1 VNAAAGKVAPD
12 LEVAVIGSG
21 FAGLGMAISL
31 ERQGRSDYAVFE
43 RADSLGGTWRD
54 NHYPGCACDV
64 PTPLYSFS
72 FAPNP
77 DWSYLYARHD
87 EIRAY
92 LEDCADRFG
101 VRDRIEFGNG
111 VATASWDDDSGL
123 WTLRLDDGSSRT
135 ARVLVAGIGGL
146 NRPAL
151 PDIEGLED
159 FAGPLM
165 HSAAWDHSVDLTG
178 KRVAVIGTGASAIQI
193 VPEVAKV
200 AGRLDVFQRT
210 APWVLPRIDFRMRR
224 WMKSLFR
231 HVPLTQKAL
240 RGIIWGIQE
249 SVAVPLTINPALT
262 KPLEAAGRRNIA
274 RGVEDEALRKRLTP
288 SYKVGCKRIL
298 VSNDYYPAFSRD
310 NVELVTDPI
319 VRITE
324 GGIETAAGELRE
336 VDVIVC
342 ATGFDI
348 REALE
353 QADVRGRGGVALS
366 HAWAERI
373 EAHRGTMIRGFPN
386 VFMLSGPNTGT
397 GNMSQV
403 FMIEA
408 QIGFVDKALEMM
420 RSKGA
425 DRIEV
430 TAEAQRAFN
439 DELVE
444 RMGGTVWVTG
454 GCKSWYLTEA
464 GHSGV
469 LWPGF
474 STVFRR
480 ELSRVDESE
489 YEFGPSRPPEPA
501 ALESRACASS
511 PRSSSP

>member
-1 VNAAAGKVAPD
+1 MSAAGTRAPD

-31 ERQGRSDYAVFE
+31 QGQGCSDYAVFE

-111 VATASWDDDSGL
+111 VAMATWDDDAGI
-123 WTLRLDDGSSRT
+123 WTLRLDDGSVRT
-135 ARVLVAGIGGL
+135 ARVVVAGIGGL

-159 FAGPLM
+159 FPGPVM
-165 HSAAWDHSVDLTG
+165 HSAAWDHSVDLEG

-210 APWVLPRIDFRMRR
+210 PAWVLPRVDFRMRD
-224 WMKSLFR
+224 WMKTLFR
-231 HVPLTQKAL
+231 RVPLTQKAL
-240 RGIIWGIQE
+240 RGLIWAIQE
-249 SVAVPLTINPALT
+249 AVAIPLTVSPALT
-262 KPLEAAGRRNIA
+262 KPLELIGRRNIA
-274 RGVEDEALRKRLTP
+274 RGVRDPALRRRLTP

-298 VSNDYYPAFSRD
+298 VSNDYYPAFSRE

-319 VRITE
+319 ARVTE
-324 GGIETAAGELRE
+324 RGIETAAGEVRE

-342 ATGFDI
+342 ATGFNI

-353 QADVRGRGGVALS
+353 QADVRGREGIALGDV
-366 HAWAERI
+366 WAERI
-373 EAHRGTMIRGFPN
+373 EAHRGTMMAGFPN

-408 QIGFVDKALEMM
+408 QINLVNQALAAM
-420 RSKGA
+420 RRRGA

-430 TAEAQRAFN
+430 TAEAQRSFN
-439 DELVE
+439 DELVK
-444 RMGGTVWVTG
+444 RMEGTVWVTG
-454 GCKSWYLTEA
+454 GCKSWYLTED

-474 STVFRR
+474 SSVFRR
-480 ELSRVDESE
+480 ELSRLDESE
-489 YEFGPSRPPEPA
+489 YEFGRRPADEPERVPTEVSEA
-501 ALESRACASS
+501 A
-511 PRSSSP
+511 

>member
-1 VNAAAGKVAPD
+1 MSPATDTAPPD

-31 ERQGRSDYAVFE
+31 EGQGRSDYAVFE

-77 DWSYLYARHD
+77 EWSYLYARHD

-92 LEDCADRFG
+92 LEDCADRFD

-111 VATASWDDDSGL
+111 VATASWDDEAGL
-123 WTLRLDDGSSRT
+123 WTLSLDDGSRRT

-159 FAGPLM
+159 FPGPVM
-165 HSAAWDHSVDLTG
+165 HSAAWDHSVDLEG

-210 APWVLPRIDFRMRR
+210 APWVLPRIDFRMRE
-224 WMKSLFR
+224 WMKWLFR
-231 HVPLTQKAL
+231 HVPLSQQAL
-240 RGIIWGIQE
+240 RALIWSIQE

-262 KPLEAAGRRNIA
+262 RPLELVGRRNIA
-274 RGVEDEALRKRLTP
+274 SGVKDLALRERLTP

-298 VSNDYYPAFSRD
+298 VSNDYYPAFARD
-310 NVELVTDPI
+310 NVELVTDAI
-319 VRITE
+319 ARITDR
-324 GGIETAAGELRE
+324 GIVTESGELRE

-353 QADVRGRGGVALS
+353 QADVRGRDGVALS
-366 HAWAERI
+366 DVWAERI
-373 EAHRGTMIRGFPN
+373 EAHRGTMMSGFPN

-408 QIGFVDKALEMM
+408 QIGFVEKALEAM
-420 RSKGA
+420 RRKGA

-430 TAEAQRAFN
+430 TPEAQRAYN

-444 RMGGTVWVTG
+444 RMDGTVWVTG
-454 GCKSWYLTEA
+454 GCKSWYLTEE

-469 LWPGF
+469 LYPGF
-474 STVFRR
+474 SSVFRR
-480 ELSRVDESE
+480 ELSRLDESE
-489 YEFGPSRPPEPA
+489 YTFGRAPDAAPDPATDEPVTA
-501 ALESRACASS
+501 GGS
-511 PRSSSP
+511 